1 MQKKIVA
8 AICAAAL
15 ALAMPVAAFA
25 TPDWA
30 QSSTTDATVSGSMVT
45 IDLVD
50 DVEGDL
56 ATMSDFVAKGSADI
70 VKYVKVNATN
80 SSAVAVDGSNV
91 IAAQSFAVNF
101 TDKDQKAVVGLIG
114 TKYQTFSGKIDF
126 KQKAF
131 TNLGTGVAFDNL
143 YEQIYFTPSNG
154 VNAGNFMLIGGPQK
168 VDVNGTASDVTV
180 SSAVSS
186 FATDSA
192 ASGTITAVITN
203 GRQVVNPGLVSGTD
217 RIDDVNKAAADSS
230 KSPKTGEVA

>member
-15 ALAMPVAAFA
+15 ALAMPAAAFA
-25 TPDWA
+25 GV
-30 QSSTTDATVSGSMVT
+30 SSLTSNDKNITTQGSQVTISGIGDIEGDYATLSDFTASGS
-45 IDLVD
+45 D
-50 DVEGDL
+50 E
-56 ATMSDFVAKGSADI
+56 I
-70 VKYVKVNATN
+70 VKYVNIAATN

-91 IAAQSFAVNF
+91 VAAQSFTMDFLN
-101 TDKDQKAVVGLIG
+101 KDGKAVTGLIG
-114 TKYQTFSGKIDF
+114 TDYNSFAGTIDF
-126 KQKAF
+126 KEKVF
-131 TNLGTGVAFDNL
+131 TNLGTGVSFDNL

-154 VNAGNFMLIGGPQK
+154 VNAGNFMLVGGPQK
-168 VDVNGTASDVTV
+168 VNVNGDATAA
-180 SSAVSS
+180 SAVSS
-186 FATDSA
+186 FSSTQA